1 MDRKIPAELRSI
13 TPNWIKLRGIKG
25 RAHKGGKHTWLA
37 VTPEFRWNENP
48 KKPYLK
54 KAYDRRNAEVEAC
67 QGKTVDIVMLG
78 DSLTWNW
85 EVSAGRKRYAELT
98 NRYSVL
104 NLGIPGDRVEHLLWR
119 CRSGQLDGYKAKF
132 VTVLIGVNNIWRDS
146 ADDILEGIRLV
157 CDEVDKRQPDARLV
171 MLPVFPSGELPT
183 CERRRKIVAL
193 NRLLREEATR
203 RGAYWMDFYEK
214 LLQPDGTISKSM
226 MHDFVHI
233 GDDGYRIWLDAI
245 YQLVKDPSGKWKKRQ
260 LYTESSGRRIAN
272 IRF

>member
-1 MDRKIPAELRSI
+1 
-13 TPNWIKLRGIKG
+13 
-25 RAHKGGKHTWLA
+25 
-37 VTPEFRWNENP
+37 
-48 KKPYLK
+48 
-54 KAYDRRNAEVEAC
+54 
-67 QGKTVDIVMLG
+67 MLG

-104 NLGIPGDRVEHLLWR
+104 NLGIPEDRVEHLLWR

-157 CDEVDKRQPDARLV
+157 CDEVDKRQPDARFV

-183 CERRRKIVAL
+183 CERRRKIFAL
-193 NRLLREEATR
+193 NRLLRKEAAR
-203 RGAYWMDFYEK
+203 RCAYWMDFYEK

-245 YQLVKDPSGKWKKRQ
+245 YQLVKDPSVKWKKRQ
-260 LYTESSGRRIAN
+260 
-272 IRF
+272 